1 MPEINSEDLERV
13 GMLEIVS
20 SSKTGLKILSKEQL
34 SRLYVLVKDRDYTH
48 NIETE
53 KSKKELLEKIT
64 NRLYDLEEGRVIL
77 FLIFRS
83 LYYEYNLCL
92 LLVRIVGLV
101 VL

>member
-1 MPEINSEDLERV
+1 MPEINSEDVERV

-34 SRLYVLVKDRDYTH
+34 SRLYVLVKDKDYTPDV
-48 NIETE
+48 ETE

-77 FLIFRS
+77 
-83 LYYEYNLCL
+83 
-92 LLVRIVGLV
+92 
-101 VL
+101 

>member
-1 MPEINSEDLERV
+1 MPEINSEDVERV

-34 SRLYVLVKDRDYTH
+34 SRLYVLVKDKDYTQDV
-48 NIETE
+48 ETE

-77 FLIFRS
+77 
-83 LYYEYNLCL
+83 
-92 LLVRIVGLV
+92 
-101 VL
+101 